1 MTEGFPAAPRS
12 GVDTVLWPA
21 LLPDLPAKLLA
32 LEFQLEQSEWW
43 TEAELRDHQFQ
54 QLGHLVAHAHVTVP
68 YYGAALS
75 AAGYRPGEPL
85 TPEIWARLPILDHA
99 TVQRERDPLTSRAVP
114 PSHGPVLEVR
124 IDRVGG
130 PSQLRITEVAQLMRL
145 AFFVREQIWHRRDL
159 AGKRA
164 VIQRDEKAPY
174 PGGRREAHWGWP
186 MGVLYETGPQVV
198 LDSRTA
204 LADQVE
210 WLQREDATQLVAGPT
225 DVLALAREFQARNR
239 RLPSLKSVQ
248 SLGGAVSTETRT
260 ACREAWGVPL
270 AHTYRAE
277 EVGPLALQCPEHEH
291 FHIQSEQALVE
302 VLDGEGRACGQG
314 QVGRV
319 VATPL
324 NNFAMP
330 LIRYEVGET
339 AEVGAPC
346 ACGRGLPVLT
356 RIVGPRSADL
366 EMRTTSMPPRAP

>member
-1 MTEGFPAAPRS
+1 MTDAPHEGFPAAPRS
-12 GVDTVLWPA
+12 SVDTVLWPA
-21 LLPDLPAKLLA
+21 LLPDLPAKVLA
-32 LEFQLEQSEWW
+32 IEFQLEQSEWW

-54 QLGHLVAHAHVTVP
+54 QLGNLAAHAHATVP

-99 TVQRERDPLTSRAVP
+99 TLRGQRDALTSRAIP
-114 PSHGPVLEVR
+114 PSHGPVIEVS
-124 IDRVGG
+124 IDRGSG
-130 PSQLRITEVAQLMRL
+130 PVPLRITEVAQLMRL

-159 AGKRA
+159 SGKRA
-164 VIQRDEKAPY
+164 VVQLDEKAPY

-186 MGVLYETGPQVV
+186 MGVLYETGPQAV
-198 LDSRTA
+198 LDNRTA

-210 WLQREDATQLVAGPT
+210 WLRREDPTHLVASAT
-225 DVLALAREFQARNR
+225 DVLALARDFQARNQ
-239 RLPSLKSVQ
+239 RLGSLKSVQ
-248 SLGGAVSTETRT
+248 SLGGALSAAVRA
-260 ACREAWGVPL
+260 ACREVWGVPL
-270 AHTYRAE
+270 AHAYRAE

-302 VLDGEGRACGQG
+302 VLDAEGRACGAG
-314 QVGRV
+314 QLGRV

-339 AEVGAPC
+339 AEVGTPC
-346 ACGRGLPVLT
+346 PCGRGLPVLT
-356 RIVGPRSADL
+356 KIMGRDSP
-366 EMRTTSMPPRAP
+366 E